1 MLCELLPVAIPSL
14 AVCLQTLKY
23 GSFDANAQSEVRR
36 ILGCEIQLSK
46 NECKGVSFPG
56 SDVYEMVKKINDNL
70 ESSVKKIMQNY
81 HFRGSFSSYHRKHNF
96 ANPRNL
102 GFFKDELKKLMDE
115 WDSFLKTFQQNM
127 DAIFY
132 PDTLDEWLEENV
144 NEHIERLNE
153 MVVDVERII
162 KLNGQPKA
170 DALLTR

>member
-1 MLCELLPVAIPSL
+1 
-14 AVCLQTLKY
+14 
-23 GSFDANAQSEVRR
+23 
-36 ILGCEIQLSK
+36 
-46 NECKGVSFPG
+46 
-56 SDVYEMVKKINDNL
+56 
-70 ESSVKKIMQNY
+70 
-81 HFRGSFSSYHRKHNF
+81 
-96 ANPRNL
+96 
-102 GFFKDELKKLMDE
+102 MDE